1 MTDSFTRQEW
11 PKRAVVTAG
20 MPYGNKPLHFGH
32 IAGVFVPADCY
43 ARFLRDRIGS
53 DNVRF
58 ISGTD
63 CFGSPIDE
71 GYRKLVESGEF
82 SGSIAEYVQRNHD
95 AQKATLDAYDI
106 SLSVYEGSGIGQSG
120 ERQQQVSEEFIR
132 RLHDNGWLHKRSTLQ
147 FYDAEAGIYLN
158 GRQVTGRC
166 PVQGCKSET
175 GYADECSLGHSYA
188 PEELIA
194 PHSTVTGSVPEMR
207 PVDNWYFDLPAFR
220 DFLRQHVAKL
230 ADDENIRAIV
240 PQTCGEF
247 LGAPIIYVKNDER
260 ELFEGCEGELPP
272 HEMREP
278 EKGKASFEVEF
289 ETIDDRDVARDVLR
303 RAGLR
308 FRTGKALVPFRITG
322 NIDWGVKAPIIDG
335 VKGLTVW
342 CWPES
347 LWAPIS
353 FTMAANDYLAAAG
366 EGAAAAA
373 GVANAAAGAT
383 DPTDPAAAAGTA
395 ADPADTANADGDVA
409 ADAADP
415 AATWRDFWCSDDAEV
430 YQFIGQDNLY
440 FYGVVQPALWEA
452 LRPGEIFSTEPTDR
466 PLRQTRLIANYHVLL
481 GNKKASSSGAVK
493 PPTADELLERYSA
506 QQLRAHF
513 LALGLGQKSVGFK
526 PKAFDPDPKVR
537 EDTRVADPVLK
548 ESKLLSNV
556 FNRLARSVLYEAKK
570 NFDCTI
576 PLDAPTPSVVA
587 RAHKALAD
595 YDRTMKKAE
604 LHTIV
609 TICDEFIRYSN
620 KTWADGISAV
630 ADAESAA
637 EAAAGAAP
645 AAAPVA
651 GSSAGTDAAPAAAP
665 SRRQVLADAA
675 YLLWVCTL
683 LMHPIV
689 PEGCE
694 DICAKLQF
702 DASRFFSW
710 DNAFES
716 LAELASTADANMHPV
731 EELVPRYDFF

>member
-1 MTDSFTRQEW
+1 MAPSNSFERQQW
-11 PKRAVVTAG
+11 PARAVVTAG

-43 ARFLRDRIGS
+43 ARFLRDRIGA

-71 GYRKLVESGEF
+71 GYRKLVEAGEF
-82 SGSIAEYVQRNHD
+82 DGTIAEYVQRNHD

-106 SLSVYEGSGIGQSG
+106 SLSIYEGSGIGRAG
-120 ERQQQVSEEFIR
+120 ERQQEVSENLIR
-132 RLHDNGWLHKRSTLQ
+132 RLHENGFLHKRSTLQ

-166 PVQGCKSET
+166 PVQGCKSEQA
-175 GYADECSLGHSYA
+175 YADECSLGHSYA

-194 PHSTVTGSVPEMR
+194 PKSTVSGTVPEMR

-220 DFLRQHVAKL
+220 DFLREHVAAQA
-230 ADDENIRAIV
+230 ADPDIRAIV

-247 LGAPIIYVKNDER
+247 LGAPIIYVKNDEH
-260 ELFEGCEGELPP
+260 ELFDGVASELPA
-272 HEMREP
+272 HTVREP

-289 ETIDDRDVARDVLR
+289 ATIDDRDIARDILR

-322 NIDWGVKAPIIDG
+322 NIEWGVKAPVIDG
-335 VKGLTVW
+335 VDGLTVW

-353 FTMAANDYLAAAG
+353 FTMAANDALG
-366 EGAAAAA
+366 L
-373 GVANAAAGAT
+373 
-383 DPTDPAAAAGTA
+383 P
-395 ADPADTANADGDVA
+395 DGS
-409 ADAADP
+409 
-415 AATWRDFWCSDDAEV
+415 WRDFWCAEDAEV

-452 LRPGEIFSTEPTDR
+452 LRPGDIFFHEATDR

-493 PPTADELLERYSA
+493 PPTADELLEHYTA
-506 QQLRAHF
+506 AQLRAHF

-526 PKAFDPDPKVR
+526 PKAFDPDPAVR
-537 EDTRVADPVLK
+537 ADTRVADPALK

-570 NFDCTI
+570 NFDGAI
-576 PLDAPTPSVVA
+576 PVCDPTPAVVE
-587 RAHKALAD
+587 RAHAALAD

-604 LHTIV
+604 LHTV
-609 TICDEFIRYSN
+609 MTICDEFIRYAN
-620 KTWADGISAV
+620 KTWADGVSA
-630 ADAESAA
+630 ADAAGDA
-637 EAAAGAAP
+637 EA
-645 AAAPVA
+645 
-651 GSSAGTDAAPAAAP
+651 
-665 SRRQVLADAA
+665 RRQVLADAA

-683 LMHPIV
+683 MMHPVV
-689 PEGCE
+689 PAGCE

-702 DASRFFSW
+702 DPAKFFTW
-710 DNAFES
+710 ENAFCS
-716 LAELASTADANMHPV
+716 LAELDASAEHVVA
-731 EELVPRYDFF
+731 ELPPRYDFF